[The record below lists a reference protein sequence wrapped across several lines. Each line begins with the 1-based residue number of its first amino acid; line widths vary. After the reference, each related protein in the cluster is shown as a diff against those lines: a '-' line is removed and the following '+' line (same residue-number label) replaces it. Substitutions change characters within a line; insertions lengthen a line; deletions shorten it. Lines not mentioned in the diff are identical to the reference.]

1 MGSFEPMLLCA
12 RRAARCGAS
21 GNRRN
26 DADGSIFPT
35 RIGVIVLMKLMK
47 GPGDFALWRR
57 WLALVVNNTTARNP
71 TSQRPKSPRSNDPI

>member
-1 MGSFEPMLLCA
+1 MASFEPMLLCA

-21 GNRRN
+21 GKRRN
-26 DADGSIFPT
+26 DADGPIFPT
-35 RIGVIVLMKLMK
+35 PMATMMLIYVMK

-71 TSQRPKSPRSNDPI
+71 PSQRPKSPRSNDPS